1 MLSKKCSYAIHA
13 LVYLAERMDQG
24 PIHIQEMAEK
34 KNIPRKFLEAILLEL
49 NRAKILGAKRGKGGG
64 YFLKKKPEQI
74 NLIEIIRLMDG
85 AIALLPCVSLNYYEA
100 CNECEDEHTCG
111 LRTVLIHI
119 RDETLGILSRSTLAQ
134 LVRKEKALRKLIN

>member
-24 PIHIQEMAEK
+24 PIHIQEMSEQR
-34 KNIPRKFLEAILLEL
+34 NIPRKFLEAILLEL

-74 NLIEIIRLMDG
+74 NLIDIIRLMDG
-85 AIALLPCVSLNYYEA
+85 AIALLPCVSLNYYEP
-100 CNECEDEHTCG
+100 CNECVDEETCG
-111 LRTVLIHI
+111 LRTVFLHI
-119 RDETLGILSRSTLAQ
+119 RDETLDILSRSTLAQ
-134 LVRKEKALRKLIN
+134 IVKREKTLRKKP

>member
-24 PIHIQEMAEK
+24 PIHIQEISEK
-34 KNIPRKFLEAILLEL
+34 KHIPRKFLEAILLEL
-49 NRAKILGAKRGKGGG
+49 NRAKVIGAKRGKGGG

-74 NLIEIIRLMDG
+74 NLIDIIRLMDG
-85 AIALLPCVSLNYYEA
+85 AIALLPCVSLNYYEP
-100 CNECEDEHTCG
+100 CNECEDEETCG
-111 LRTVLIHI
+111 LRNVLIHI

-134 LVRKEKALRKLIN
+134 IVRKEKNLRKLVQ

>member
-1 MLSKKCSYAIHA
+1 MLSNKCSYAIHA

-100 CNECEDEHTCG
+100 CNECEDENTCG

-134 LVRKEKALRKLIN
+134 LVKKEKSLRKLIS